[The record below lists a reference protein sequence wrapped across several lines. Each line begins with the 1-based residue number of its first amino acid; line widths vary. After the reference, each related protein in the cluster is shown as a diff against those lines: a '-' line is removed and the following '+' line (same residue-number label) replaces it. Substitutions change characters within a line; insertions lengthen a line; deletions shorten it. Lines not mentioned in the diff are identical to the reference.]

1 MKKIRDTWNRIRKY
15 VFTLLLII
23 LVMNVL
29 NCYDKYEQHR
39 FHDNHTYNIENFM
52 ENVPHLILYFTR

>member
-1 MKKIRDTWNRIRKY
+1 
-15 VFTLLLII
+15 
-23 LVMNVL
+23 MNVL

-52 ENVPHLILYFTR
+52 ENVPHLILHFTR